1 MELSS
6 AKPEIP
12 AAVSDLEGYSRSAGF
27 DRLGW
32 TAPAERLTLDQWDAI
47 ADYAH
52 GLEKMVPFAIGD
64 IVIYAQSQGKEYE
77 DQAMQRLNIKPQTGY
92 NCAVISRLFPRTLR
106 WLDGN
111 MTAQHHKNI
120 AKLARKDMDKAQHW
134 LEQAKIN
141 DWSARQLKEA
151 VFPKAQAPDVASE
164 TPETTTDATSDWKD
178 ALLARMERLILSWLP
193 IIENGGIN
201 SLGDTA
207 RAILREYESWT
218 GKDKQGA
225 DNQRSQP
232 K

>member
-141 DWSARQLKEA
+141 DWSARQVVKIG
-151 VFPKAQAPDVASE
+151 FTK
-164 TPETTTDATSDWKD
+164 
-178 ALLARMERLILSWLP
+178 
-193 IIENGGIN
+193 NGGSWCYILDFLN
-201 SLGDTA
+201 KAGDLAVECDGGIHKRQRGRDRRRDTRLGTIGIRTLRVTNKDVLKDIDGVLA
-207 RAILREYESWT
+207 KIRAALESRT
-218 GKDKQGA
+218 D
-225 DNQRSQP
+225 
-232 K
+232 